1 MEKARFKWVLRER
14 NRKIAAKTEA
24 FTEQQAR
31 RVRSFHSSFKEYSPT
46 PLIELTSLA
55 QHLGIKNLFV
65 KDESYRFGLN
75 AFKVLGGSF
84 AIGSYI
90 ANELGED
97 IDDLPY
103 MRLVSDEVRSLLGS
117 KTFITTTDG
126 NHGRGVAWTA
136 NRLKQQA
143 IVYMPQG
150 SAAERL
156 ANIRAEGAQAEITDM
171 NYDDT
176 VRYTSELAQKNGWII
191 VQDTA
196 WDGYTRIP
204 LWIMQGYMT
213 MALEAYEQL
222 PVKPTHI
229 FLQAGVGSL
238 AGSVQ
243 GFFADIYGSSCPL
256 TFIVEPKGA
265 DCLYQT
271 AAANDGSL
279 HSVTG
284 RLETIMAGLARGE
297 PNSIAWEIL
306 GNLSDG
312 FISCPDYTAAQGM
325 RILGNPLAGDT
336 KVSAGESGAA
346 TVGLVAEAMRDE
358 RLSDL
363 KQALQLDENSV
374 VLCFNTEGDTDKENY
389 RRIVWD
395 GAWGRE

>member
-1 MEKARFKWVLRER
+1 MEKTKFKWVLRR
-14 NRKIAAKTEA
+14 RSQKNKAKLEP

-31 RVRSFHSSFKEYSPT
+31 KVQRFHSSFKEYRPT
-46 PLIELTSLA
+46 PLTELTRLA
-55 QHLGIKNLFV
+55 RELGIKNLFV

-90 ANELGED
+90 AQQLGEE
-97 IDDLPY
+97 IDALPY
-103 MRLVSDEVRSLLGS
+103 MRLISDDVRGRLGA

-136 NRLKQQA
+136 NRLHQQA
-143 IVYMPQG
+143 VVYMPQG

-156 ANIRAEGAQAEITDM
+156 ENIRAEGARAELTEM

-176 VRYTSELAQKNGWII
+176 VRYTNELAQKNGWVI

-196 WDGYTRIP
+196 WEGYTQIP

-213 MALEAYEQL
+213 MALEAYEQM

-238 AGSVQ
+238 AGAVQ
-243 GFFADIYGSSCPL
+243 GFFANVYGNACPL
-256 TFIVEPKGA
+256 TFVVEPDKA
-265 DCLYQT
+265 DCLYRT
-271 AAANDGSL
+271 AAANDGKL

-284 RLETIMAGLARGE
+284 RLETIMAGLACGE

-306 GNLSDG
+306 ENCSDG

-325 RILGNPLAGDT
+325 RVLGNPLPGDI
-336 KVSAGESGAA
+336 KVVAGESGAA
-346 TVGLVAEAMRDE
+346 TVGLVTEVLRDQ

-363 KQALQLDENSV
+363 KQTLQLDENSV

-395 GAWGRE
+395 GDWKRA

>member
-229 FLQAGVGSL
+229 F
-238 AGSVQ
+238 
-243 GFFADIYGSSCPL
+243 
-256 TFIVEPKGA
+256 
-265 DCLYQT
+265 YQT

-279 HSVTG
+279 HRVTG
-284 RLETIMAGLARGE
+284 RLETIMAGLACGE

-312 FISCPDYTAAQGM
+312 FISCPDYAAAQGM

-336 KVSAGESGAA
+336 RVSAGESGAA